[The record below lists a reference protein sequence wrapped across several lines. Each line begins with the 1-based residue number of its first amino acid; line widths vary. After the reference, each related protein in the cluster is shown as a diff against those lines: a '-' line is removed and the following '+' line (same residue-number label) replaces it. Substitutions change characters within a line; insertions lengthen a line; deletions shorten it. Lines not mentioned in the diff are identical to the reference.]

1 MIMFVAAPKKVS
13 VQDLDFGERTTA
25 GGIVLRSDNGKL
37 AGIRSRWAKVYAV
50 GDGIDDIKPGQW
62 ILIDHGRWSRTV
74 LYEGTKLN
82 IVDYSTG
89 ILLVSDHEPETFDTV
104 GKN

>member
-1 MIMFVAAPKKVS
+1 MFVAAPKKVI

-25 GGIVLRSDNGKL
+25 GGIVLRTDNGKL

-50 GDGIDDIKPGQW
+50 GDGINDVKPGQW

-74 LYEGTKLN
+74 LYEGIKLN
-82 IVDYSTG
+82 IVDYCTG
-89 ILLVSDHEPETFDTV
+89 ILLVSDQAPDTFDTV